1 MYRTTLLSDTTKSNL
16 CAKIAKAERRDK
28 RRTKFFRF
36 GCSEPHSIYSKNAA
50 GDDDEGDGEGD
61 AEISG
66 TDIPAAGTLWD
77 GHLVVLS
84 TPDDHGGATLL
95 C

>member
-36 GCSEPHSIYSKNAA
+36 GCSEPHSILFKGKKKEKKLCIFKKLPIFA
-50 GDDDEGDGEGD
+50 
-61 AEISG
+61 
-66 TDIPAAGTLWD
+66 PA
-77 GHLVVLS
+77 
-84 TPDDHGGATLL
+84 
-95 C
+95 